1 MCSVRT
7 CDYNNVYFIVSLC
20 WLIPAFAVECTVL
33 AQLQSKPDG
42 DVDQLKSNHF
52 FPCLFFF
59 QISVPIQFRIWQHGE
74 LSTRCR
80 ECLRSIGT
88 EY

>member
-1 MCSVRT
+1 MCSLRT

-52 FPCLFFF
+52 FSFFSF
-59 QISVPIQFRIWQHGE
+59 FPPPDQCPNPVQN
-74 LSTRCR
+74 LATRR
-80 ECLRSIGT
+80 AVNKV
-88 EY
+88 